1 MHPRK
6 LTAASCLVILIAQ
19 SFIGCGPTAKNSEIS
34 PGPRNFD
41 LGAVPQ
47 GATDRFFMPVVNPRD
62 EAITIESWETSCDCL
77 TIRPD
82 RLTIGPHSTKYAIA
96 TCNFSNEPDFQGDL
110 RIEVNGRDAAGQ
122 SFVKDSISLSVVA
135 KSNLPAFE

>member
-1 MHPRK
+1 MRARNT
-6 LTAASCLVILIAQ
+6 TASSCLVILIAQ
-19 SFIGCGPTAKNSEIS
+19 AFVGCGPTAKNSQIS
-34 PGPRNFD
+34 PGSHSFD

-110 RIEVNGRDAAGQ
+110 RIEVNGRDATGQ
-122 SFVKDSISLSVVA
+122 SHFKDSISLSVVET
-135 KSNLPAFE
+135 SNLPAIE